1 MVQSLHGQSM
11 ISPIPPTWGGVGD
24 MWGLGHTICAP
35 WWGKVQ
41 LTVWGSKFNFFN
53 MWHAFTVK
61 NISQGWGWGNGGGNT
76 TAVMPHGGGGGGGG
90 HWSMDNSP
98 TPPQVGGLI
107 IDRCITSSLVQVM
120 HLISLKCYLKY
131 HSDL

>member
-1 MVQSLHGQSM
+1 M

-53 MWHAFTVK
+53 TFTVK
-61 NISQGWGWGNGGGNT
+61 KISQGWGDGGGKA

-90 HWSMDNSP
+90 
-98 TPPQVGGLI
+98 
-107 IDRCITSSLVQVM
+107 RSLVNGQFP
-120 HLISLKCYLKY
+120 HPAPGGGGGGGGGWGLSLIGA
-131 HSDL
+131 